1 MSETLVLVAE
11 NRTDT
16 GKGASRRLRRT
27 GKVPAILYGGNTEP
41 RALVLDQEV
50 LAHQLENEAIYS
62 SILTVTV
69 GDKSQPCILKDLNRH
84 PAKRLILHVDL
95 QRVLEDQEIRVSV
108 PIHFTNEDVCFGVKE
123 QGGAISHLMTEVEV
137 SCLPKHLPEYL
148 EVDMSAM
155 ELDQLISLSQIPL
168 PEGVSVPE
176 LAQER
181 DHPVASVHVIR
192 EMVVEEEVEEEVGEE
207 GELAE
212 GEEAGA
218 AEGDQGSA
226 EAKDGDE
233 TKE

>member
-16 GKGASRRLRRT
+16 GKGASRRLRRS
-27 GKVPAILYGGNTEP
+27 GKVPAILYGGKTEP
-41 RALVLDQEV
+41 RALMLDHEV
-50 LAHQLENEAIYS
+50 LLHQLENEAFYS

-108 PIHFTNEDVCFGVKE
+108 PIHFTNEDVCVGVKD
-123 QGGAISHLMTEVEV
+123 QGGAISHLMTEIEV
-137 SCLPKHLPEYL
+137 SCLPRNLPEYL
-148 EVDMSAM
+148 EVDMGAM
-155 ELDQLISLSQIPL
+155 ELDQVVLLSQIPL
-168 PEGVSVPE
+168 PEGVALPE
-176 LAQER
+176 LVQER
-181 DHPVASVHVIR
+181 DHPLASVHIIH
-192 EMVVEEEVEEEVGEE
+192 EMVVEEEVEEEIEEE

-212 GEEAGA
+212 GEEAA
-218 AEGDQGSA
+218 AGEDDQGSA
-226 EAKDGDE
+226 GAEDGDK

>member
-11 NRTDT
+11 NRIDT

-108 PIHFTNEDVCFGVKE
+108 PIHFTNEDVCVGVKD
-123 QGGAISHLMTEVEV
+123 QGGAISHLMTEIEV

-192 EMVVEEEVEEEVGEE
+192 EMIVEEEVEEEVGEE

-218 AEGDQGSA
+218 DEDDQGSA